1 MPDYKI
7 YFEGTRKLKEDGK
20 SFKQNKKGDR
30 NNILKNKVDSYI
42 KSNVQFIYKRNSGAS
57 KILSGACGM

>member
-20 SFKQNKKGDR
+20 SFV
-30 NNILKNKVDSYI
+30 IE
-42 KSNVQFIYKRNSGAS
+42 KSIRALVMEQVEQTQRPVVEMRVI
-57 KILSGACGM
+57 